1 MINFGCNH
9 QKQKSLEERML
20 KLGICEKDIEEKFLH
35 SGGKGGQ
42 NLNKVSTC
50 VYLKHLPTGIEIKCQ
65 RERSQ
70 LLNRFIARRILT
82 DKIEQMLLGKK
93 SAERQRIEKIR
104 RQKRKRS
111 KRAKEKILKNKH
123 LHSLKK
129 ESRKK
134 TGFYE

>member
-1 MINFGCNH
+1 MINLGVNS

-20 KLGICEKDIEEKFLH
+20 KLGIYEKDIDEKFLR

-70 LLNRFIARRILT
+70 LLNRFIARRILA
-82 DKIEQMLLGKK
+82 DKIEQMLLGAK
-93 SAERQRIEKIR
+93 SKEQQRIEKIR

-123 LHSLKK
+123 LQSLKK
-129 ESRKK
+129 ENRKK
-134 TGFYE
+134 TDFYE